1 VSVFHRRDATL
12 GAGASGRR
20 RRKPEEVDPSRMV
33 RALSAVAT
41 HLAVLVEADG
51 TVADISPSSLPLLGY
66 EREELVGENIADY
79 LHSEDLGLALS
90 IIESETHSRGRD
102 PISAA
107 ADLAGD
113 YRLLHA
119 DGRWVPFE
127 FVQQNMLAD
136 RDVRALLVVGRP
148 VAARYALERA
158 LGMLAL
164 DGGGRSAMIHLVEHL
179 DLRLPGSAASVYVG
193 PPHEEWIGGR
203 AALAISRGPGPWTK
217 AMKQAESVT
226 SDLDNGSALDPD
238 VLEVA
243 RSSGFQSCWALPVP
257 VPRPRTSL
265 NHLTPSEDEPWA
277 PLGCLVVW
285 TRQGTG
291 LSVAVAS
298 ALEWVGGLVELAIR
312 RLPAQG

>member
-1 VSVFHRRDATL
+1 MSVFHRRDTTL
-12 GAGASGRR
+12 GPGALGRR
-20 RRKPEEVDPSRMV
+20 RRKPEEVEPSRMV
-33 RALSAVAT
+33 RALGAVTT
-41 HLAVLVEADG
+41 HLAVLVEAGG
-51 TVADISPSSLPLLGY
+51 TVADITPSCLPLLGY

-90 IIESETHSRGRD
+90 IIESETHAPGHGPVST
-102 PISAA
+102 A

-164 DGGGRSAMIHLVEHL
+164 DGGGRSGMIHLVEHL
-179 DLRLPGSAASVYVG
+179 DLRLPGSAAAVYVG
-193 PPHEEWIGGR
+193 PPHEEWIGDR
-203 AALAISRGPGPWTK
+203 AALALSRGAGPWTA
-217 AMKQAESVT
+217 AMERATSVT
-226 SDLDNGSALDPD
+226 TDLDSGSGLEPD

-243 RSSGFQSCWALPVP
+243 RHSGFQSCWALPVP

-265 NHLTPSEDEPWA
+265 NHLTPDEDEPWS

-285 TRQGTG
+285 SRQGTG
-291 LSVAVAS
+291 LSVAFAS
-298 ALEWVGGLVELAIR
+298 ALDWVGGLVELAIR
-312 RLPAQG
+312 RLPLEG